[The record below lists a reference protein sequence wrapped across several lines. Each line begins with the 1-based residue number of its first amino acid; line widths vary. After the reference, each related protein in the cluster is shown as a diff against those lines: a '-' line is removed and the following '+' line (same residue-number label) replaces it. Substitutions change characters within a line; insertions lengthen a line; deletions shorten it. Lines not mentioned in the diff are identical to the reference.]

1 MAFLKTALG
10 ISTALVLTGVAA
22 FFAFDGLSSRS
33 GVQAANPP
41 AQGGAPSG
49 IPVPVAAVVRKT
61 VPVYLDYV
69 GTTESVRS
77 IALQAKVTGYL
88 AERGQADGA
97 DVKQG
102 DLLYRIDPRDYQAAL
117 DQAKAQAKRDAAALD
132 YAKANLQR
140 GSQLI
145 KDGWVTKDAFDL
157 RASSQHQAEAALA
170 ADQAAIRAAENNLGY
185 TEIRAPF
192 SGRLGKS
199 QAYEGALIGAAGTQ
213 LNTLA
218 QLDPIYVTFN
228 PSEKDLTL
236 ITQRQAKGAIAA
248 DALLAGDSEASFR
261 GRLTFL
267 DNAVDRSTGTIVARV
282 TIDNPERS
290 LLPGQYVRVR
300 LHIGD
305 LPDALLVAQTALGS
319 NQLGKFVYVVGEGNR
334 VEQRFVKTGAS
345 YGPLVVIGE
354 GVKEGESVIVGNL
367 QKIGPGAPV
376 TPLAPKG

>member
-199 QAYEGALIGAAGTQ
+199 QA
-213 LNTLA
+213 
-218 QLDPIYVTFN
+218 
-228 PSEKDLTL
+228 
-236 ITQRQAKGAIAA
+236 
-248 DALLAGDSEASFR
+248 
-261 GRLTFL
+261 
-267 DNAVDRSTGTIVARV
+267 
-282 TIDNPERS
+282 
-290 LLPGQYVRVR
+290 
-300 LHIGD
+300 
-305 LPDALLVAQTALGS
+305 
-319 NQLGKFVYVVGEGNR
+319 
-334 VEQRFVKTGAS
+334 
-345 YGPLVVIGE
+345 
-354 GVKEGESVIVGNL
+354 
-367 QKIGPGAPV
+367 
-376 TPLAPKG
+376 